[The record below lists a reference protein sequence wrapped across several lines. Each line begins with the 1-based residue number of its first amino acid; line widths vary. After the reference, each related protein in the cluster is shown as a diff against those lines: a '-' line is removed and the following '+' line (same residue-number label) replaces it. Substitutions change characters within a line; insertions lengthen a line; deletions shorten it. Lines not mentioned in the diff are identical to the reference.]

1 MKAWLTARRVKRGQ
15 EEEFRKKWRGGDM
28 PEGML
33 DAFLLE
39 DEEDPRET
47 LSVSFWDTADQL
59 LRYRTSEDAR
69 KRRDTLSD
77 VVDKDRWS
85 RSFVA
90 FSAWDIPTGGGKKKL
105 LMLPLL
111 LLGAGAAVFFVL
123 KKRSSNGNDEW
134 DTWEPEPSDSF
145 QPAEAPL
152 TATAGS
158 ASPRTPPPA
167 VRPLETESRNGG
179 EHTHGPGSTAHHTG
193 SQPASFQ
200 SGAHGSMAAAGAVPQ
215 SATPG
220 APTGGASSAAAPVSG
235 GLEDAG
241 GRGRSIREVMT
252 PNPETVEPTTDAA
265 TAARMMRDLDV
276 GVLPVMADG
285 RLAGIVTDRD
295 IALGVSR
302 QPAEPARVRVSDL
315 MTDTPATVTPNDSVA
330 AAARMM
336 AERQIRRLP
345 VVEGTRLVGI
355 VSIGDLATEGA
366 QRAAGAALHE
376 ISEPAQ
382 PDR

>member
-1 MKAWLTARRVKRGQ
+1 MKAWLTARRVKKGQ

-28 PEGML
+28 PDGML

-59 LRYRTSEDAR
+59 LKYRTSDDAR
-69 KRRDTLSD
+69 KRRDDLSD

-90 FSAWDIPTGGGKKKL
+90 FSAWDIPGGGGKKKL

-111 LLGAGAAVFFVL
+111 LIGAGAAVL
-123 KKRSSNGNDEW
+123 YLMKKRGGNGDEDW
-134 DTWEPEPSDSF
+134 ETWEPEPAGTF
-145 QPAEAPL
+145 QPSQAPL
-152 TATAGS
+152 TATAAP
-158 ASPRTPPPA
+158 ASPGTVPPA
-167 VRPLETESRNGG
+167 VRPMDAEARNGG
-179 EHTHGPGSTAHHTG
+179 EHAHGGSTTAHHTG
-193 SQPASFQ
+193 AQPAAFQ
-200 SGAHGSMAAAGAVPQ
+200 TGAQSSMAAAGAVPR
-215 SATPG
+215 SATPEAIARGGGPPAG
-220 APTGGASSAAAPVSG
+220 A
-235 GLEDAG
+235 
-241 GRGRSIREVMT
+241 GRRSVREVMT
-252 PNPETVEPTTDAA
+252 PNPETVEQMTDAA
-265 TAARMMRDLDV
+265 SAARLMRDLDV

-285 RLAGIVTDRD
+285 HLAGIVTDRD

-302 QPAEPARVRVSDL
+302 RSTDPSRVRVADL
-315 MTDTPATVTPNDSVA
+315 MTDAPSTVTPDDSVDV
-330 AAARMM
+330 AARLM
-336 AERQIRRLP
+336 AERQVRRLP
-345 VVEGTRLVGI
+345 VVDGTRLVGI
-355 VSIGDLATEGA
+355 VSLGDLATEGA

>member
-1 MKAWLTARRVKRGQ
+1 MKAWLTARRVKKGQ

-28 PEGML
+28 PDGML

-47 LSVSFWDTADQL
+47 LSISFWDTADQL
-59 LRYRTSEDAR
+59 LKYRTSDDAR
-69 KRRDTLSD
+69 KRRDDLSD

-90 FSAWDIPTGGGKKKL
+90 FSAWDIPGGGGKKKL

-111 LLGAGAAVFFVL
+111 LIGAGAGIFFLL
-123 KKRSSNGNDEW
+123 KKRGGNGDDEW
-134 DTWEPEPSDSF
+134 ETWEPEPASTF
-145 QPAEAPL
+145 QPSQAPV
-152 TATAGS
+152 TATAAP
-158 ASPRTPPPA
+158 ASPRTAPPA
-167 VRPLETESRNGG
+167 VRPMDAESRNGG
-179 EHTHGPGSTAHHTG
+179 EHAHGGSTTAHHTG

-200 SGAHGSMAAAGAVPQ
+200 TGAQSSMAAAGAVPR
-215 SATPG
+215 SATAEGMARGDSASAG
-220 APTGGASSAAAPVSG
+220 A
-235 GLEDAG
+235 
-241 GRGRSIREVMT
+241 GRRSVREVMT
-252 PNPETVEPTTDAA
+252 PNPETVEQMTDAV

-302 QPAEPARVRVSDL
+302 QLMEPSRVRIGDL
-315 MTDTPATVTPNDSVA
+315 MTDMPSTVKPDDSVET
-330 AAARMM
+330 AARLM
-336 AERQIRRLP
+336 AERQVRRLP
-345 VVEGTRLVGI
+345 VVDGTRLVGI
-355 VSIGDLATEGA
+355 VSLGDLATEGA

>member
-1 MKAWLTARRVKRGQ
+1 MKAWLTARRVKKGQ
-15 EEEFRKKWRGGDM
+15 EEEFRKKWRGGGM
-28 PEGML
+28 PDGML

-59 LRYRTSEDAR
+59 LKYRTGEDAR
-69 KRRDTLSD
+69 KRRDDLSG

-90 FSAWDIPTGGGKKKL
+90 FSAWDIPAGGGKKKL

-111 LLGAGAAVFFVL
+111 LAGAGAVL
-123 KKRSSNGNDEW
+123 YLVMKKRGDKGDDDW
-134 DTWEPEPSDSF
+134 DTWEPEPSSTF
-145 QPAEAPL
+145 HPSEAPV

-158 ASPRTPPPA
+158 ASPRTPPPGI
-167 VRPLETESRNGG
+167 RPMDAESRNGG
-179 EHTHGPGSTAHHTG
+179 DHAHSAGTTAHHTG
-193 SQPASFQ
+193 SQPTSLQ
-200 SGAHGSMAAAGAVPQ
+200 TGAHSSMASAGAVPRAVT
-215 SATPG
+215 SEAAGRGTPSG
-220 APTGGASSAAAPVSG
+220 GGQREEGAS
-235 GLEDAG
+235 
-241 GRGRSIREVMT
+241 RRSVRDVMT
-252 PNPETVEPTTDAA
+252 AKPETVEQSTDA
-265 TAARMMRDLDV
+265 TAAARLMRDLDV

-285 RLAGIVTDRD
+285 HLAGIVTDRD
-295 IALGVSR
+295 IAVGVSR
-302 QPAEPARVRVSDL
+302 QEMEPSRVRVGDL
-315 MTDTPATVTPNDSVA
+315 MTDMPATVKPDDSVEV
-330 AAARMM
+330 AARLM
-336 AERQIRRLP
+336 AERQVRRLP

-355 VSIGDLATEGA
+355 VSLGDLATEGA